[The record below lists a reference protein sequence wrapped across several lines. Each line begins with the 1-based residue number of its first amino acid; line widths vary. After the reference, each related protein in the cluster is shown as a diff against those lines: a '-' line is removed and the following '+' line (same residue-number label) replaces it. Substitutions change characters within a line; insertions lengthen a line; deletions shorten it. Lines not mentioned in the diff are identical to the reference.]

1 MINSPFLCTFVPV
14 YHARGYSYRK
24 IKRATRSGGFSRN
37 IRHKKEG
44 ARGSFFFFALGSA
57 LVAVVFALAFLLTP
71 MTVIPAND
79 ARHKTNNARVCVLF
93 VLCLGLSNDLA
104 CLGSMGC
111 LGWMAWLD
119 CLDPCCHPVFLC
131 LECRLD
137 RLDHRCLVS
146 LDLECR
152 SDHPDPLVL
161 DRPDLDLVFPDQ
173 GCQLDHPVL
182 DLPDL
187 GLVVPDQ
194 ECRLECR
201 RW

>member
-1 MINSPFLCTFVPV
+1 M
-14 YHARGYSYRK
+14 
-24 IKRATRSGGFSRN
+24 
-37 IRHKKEG
+37 
-44 ARGSFFFFALGSA
+44 
-57 LVAVVFALAFLLTP
+57 
-71 MTVIPAND
+71 
-79 ARHKTNNARVCVLF
+79 
-93 VLCLGLSNDLA
+93 
-104 CLGSMGC
+104 
-111 LGWMAWLD
+111 
-119 CLDPCCHPVFLC
+119 
-131 LECRLD
+131 D
-137 RLDHRCLVS
+137 RLDHRCLVF

-161 DRPDLDLVFPDQ
+161 DRPDLDLVSPDQ